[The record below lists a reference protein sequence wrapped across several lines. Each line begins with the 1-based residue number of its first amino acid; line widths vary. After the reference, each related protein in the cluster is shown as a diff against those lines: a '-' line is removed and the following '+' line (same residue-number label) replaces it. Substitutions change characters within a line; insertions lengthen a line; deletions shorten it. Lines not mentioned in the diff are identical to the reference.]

1 MNKKVLSV
9 IVAGIIG
16 FTSVVPG
23 ISVSAAPNTLEEK
36 REEFTIQ
43 DLIYFGLSADPKAKV
58 RRELLGK
65 ELRIGYGNANQV
77 LSRLNNYGIT
87 KEEFVKAIEKIE
99 KMI

>member
-1 MNKKVLSV
+1 M
-9 IVAGIIG
+9 
-16 FTSVVPG
+16 
-23 ISVSAAPNTLEEK
+23 
-36 REEFTIQ
+36 
-43 DLIYFGLSADPKAKV
+43 

-99 KMI
+99 KIEKMI

>member
-1 MNKKVLSV
+1 M
-9 IVAGIIG
+9 
-16 FTSVVPG
+16 
-23 ISVSAAPNTLEEK
+23 
-36 REEFTIQ
+36 
-43 DLIYFGLSADPKAKV
+43 

-99 KMI
+99 KR

>member
-1 MNKKVLSV
+1 MKKKIL
-9 IVAGIIG
+9 
-16 FTSVVPG
+16 
-23 ISVSAAPNTLEEK
+23 ISIPAYNEANNIRPLYKKLNETLEEK

>member
-1 MNKKVLSV
+1 M
-9 IVAGIIG
+9 
-16 FTSVVPG
+16 
-23 ISVSAAPNTLEEK
+23 
-36 REEFTIQ
+36 
-43 DLIYFGLSADPKAKV
+43 

-87 KEEFVKAIEKIE
+87 KEEFVKAIEKVE

>member
-1 MNKKVLSV
+1 M
-9 IVAGIIG
+9 
-16 FTSVVPG
+16 
-23 ISVSAAPNTLEEK
+23 
-36 REEFTIQ
+36 
-43 DLIYFGLSADPKAKV
+43 

>member
-1 MNKKVLSV
+1 M
-9 IVAGIIG
+9 
-16 FTSVVPG
+16 
-23 ISVSAAPNTLEEK
+23 
-36 REEFTIQ
+36 
-43 DLIYFGLSADPKAKV
+43 

-87 KEEFVKAIEKIE
+87 KEEFVKTIEKIE